1 MNEQEMQYHE
11 DDEIDL
17 LELVGVLLRYKWLII
32 GLTGLAAVGVVVYSI
47 ISLSLPADKSPL
59 PNQYKASAVI
69 LINQDSGSGLSSIIS
84 SSGLGGLAGLAGVS
98 GGGGGKGQLA
108 VKLLGS
114 RSIIDE
120 IADEFDIRERYNIQ
134 ENPLGKTRSA
144 IKSHASFEFESET
157 STVRISYEETDPEF
171 ARDVVNKFV
180 EILEQRFE
188 SLGTSRN
195 VRKKNL
201 LEDKLAEVKEQID
214 NLAIKIQ
221 EFQSKYG
228 TLDVKALAQEQIT
241 ISAQLRSQL
250 ILKDVE
256 LETYRDIS
264 SINDPVVRR
273 LEAERRN
280 ISQLLKEM
288 ESGYSQYL
296 GVLPSQKELPEL
308 AYQFAEMEREL
319 DVQQKV
325 YTALRQ
331 QYEIAKLNTEGE
343 EPVFQVLE
351 LAEAPDVKS
360 GPSRGILCIVVTM
373 AAFFLSIFAAFILNA
388 VKNIKNDPDRMRK
401 LRGDK

>member
-1 MNEQEMQYHE
+1 MNEQEKQYHE
-11 DDEIDL
+11 EDEIDL

-32 GLTGLAAVGVVVYSI
+32 GLTGLAAVGVVLYSI

-59 PNQYKASAVI
+59 PNQYKASALI
-69 LINQDSGSGLSSIIS
+69 LINEDSGSSLSSMIS
-84 SSGLGGLAGLAGVS
+84 SSGLSGLAGMAGVS
-98 GGGGGKGQLA
+98 GGGGSGQLA
-108 VKLLGS
+108 VKLLNS
-114 RSIIDE
+114 RSTLDE
-120 IADEFDIRERYNIQ
+120 IADAFDIRERYNIQ
-134 ENPLGKTRSA
+134 ENPIGKTRSA
-144 IKSHASFEFESET
+144 IKGHASFEFESET
-157 STVRISYEETDPEF
+157 STVVISYEETDPEF

-201 LEDKLAEVKEQID
+201 LEDKLAEVKGQID
-214 NLAIKIQ
+214 SLATEIQ

-241 ISAQLRSQL
+241 MSAQLRSQL

-264 SINDPVVRR
+264 SINDPVIRR

-280 ISQLLKEM
+280 ITQLLQEM
-288 ESGYSQYL
+288 ETGYNQYL

-343 EPVFQVLE
+343 EPIFQVLE
-351 LAEAPDVKS
+351 MAEAPDIKS
-360 GPSRGILCIVVTM
+360 GPSRGVLCIVVTM
-373 AAFFLSIFAAFILNA
+373 AAFFLSIFAAFVLNA
-388 VKNIKNDPDRMRK
+388 IKNIKNDPERMRK
-401 LRGDK
+401 LKGDK

>member
-1 MNEQEMQYHE
+1 MNEQDKQYQE
-11 DDEIDL
+11 EDEIDL

-32 GLTGLAAVGVVVYSI
+32 GLTGLAAVGVVLYSI

-59 PNQYKASAVI
+59 PNQYKASALI
-69 LINQDSGSGLSSIIS
+69 LINEDSGSSLSSMIS
-84 SSGLGGLAGLAGVS
+84 SSGLSGLAGMAGVS
-98 GGGGGKGQLA
+98 GGGGSGQLA
-108 VKLLGS
+108 VKLLNS
-114 RSIIDE
+114 RSTLDE
-120 IADEFDIRERYNIQ
+120 IADAFDIRERYNIQ
-134 ENPLGKTRSA
+134 ENPIGKTRSA
-144 IKSHASFEFESET
+144 IKGHASFEFESET
-157 STVRISYEETDPEF
+157 STVVISYEETDPEF

-201 LEDKLAEVKEQID
+201 LEDKLAEVKGQID
-214 NLAIKIQ
+214 SLATEIQ

-241 ISAQLRSQL
+241 MSAQLRSQL

-264 SINDPVVRR
+264 SINDPVIRR

-280 ISQLLKEM
+280 ITQLLQEM
-288 ESGYSQYL
+288 ETGYNQYL

-343 EPVFQVLE
+343 EPIFQVLE
-351 LAEAPDVKS
+351 MAEAPDIKS
-360 GPSRGILCIVVTM
+360 GPSRGVLCIVVTM
-373 AAFFLSIFAAFILNA
+373 AAFFLSIFAAFVLNA
-388 VKNIKNDPDRMRK
+388 IKNIKNDPERMRK
-401 LRGDK
+401 LKGDK

>member
-1 MNEQEMQYHE
+1 MNEQEEQYHE
-11 DDEIDL
+11 EDEIDL

-32 GLTGLAAVGVVVYSI
+32 GLTGLAAVGVVLYSI

-59 PNQYKASAVI
+59 PNQYKASALI
-69 LINQDSGSGLSSIIS
+69 LINEDSGSSLSSMIS
-84 SSGLGGLAGLAGVS
+84 SSGLSGLAGMAGVS
-98 GGGGGKGQLA
+98 GGGGSGQLA
-108 VKLLGS
+108 VKLLNS
-114 RSIIDE
+114 RSTLDE
-120 IADEFDIRERYNIQ
+120 IADAFDIRERYNIQ
-134 ENPLGKTRSA
+134 ENPIGKTRSA
-144 IKSHASFEFESET
+144 IKGHASFEFESET
-157 STVRISYEETDPEF
+157 STVVISYEETDPEF

-201 LEDKLAEVKEQID
+201 LEDKLAEVKGQID
-214 NLAIKIQ
+214 NLAIEIQ
-221 EFQSKYG
+221 DFQSKYG

-241 ISAQLRSQL
+241 MSAQLRSQL

-264 SINDPVVRR
+264 SINDPVIRR

-280 ISQLLKEM
+280 ISQLLQEM

-319 DVQQKV
+319 YVQQKV

-351 LAEAPDVKS
+351 RAEAPDVKS
-360 GPSRGILCIVVTM
+360 GPSRGTLCIVVTM

-388 VKNIKNDPDRMRK
+388 VKNIKNDPERMRK
-401 LRGDK
+401 LKGDK

>member
-1 MNEQEMQYHE
+1 MNEQEKQYHE
-11 DDEIDL
+11 EDEIDL

-32 GLTGLAAVGVVVYSI
+32 GLTGLAAVGVVLYSI

-59 PNQYKASAVI
+59 PNQYKASALI
-69 LINQDSGSGLSSIIS
+69 LINEDSGSSLSSMIS
-84 SSGLGGLAGLAGVS
+84 SSGLSGLAGMAGVS
-98 GGGGGKGQLA
+98 GGGGSGQLA
-108 VKLLGS
+108 VKLLNS
-114 RSIIDE
+114 RSTLDE
-120 IADEFDIRERYNIQ
+120 IADAFDIRERYNIQ
-134 ENPLGKTRSA
+134 ENPIGKTRSA
-144 IKSHASFEFESET
+144 IKGHASFEFESET
-157 STVRISYEETDPEF
+157 STVVISYEETDPEF

-201 LEDKLAEVKEQID
+201 LEDKLAEVKKQID
-214 NLAIKIQ
+214 SLAIEIQ
-221 EFQSKYG
+221 EFQSRYG
-228 TLDVKALAQEQIT
+228 TLDVRALAQEQIT
-241 ISAQLRSQL
+241 MSAQLRSQL

-343 EPVFQVLE
+343 EPIFQVLE
-351 LAEAPDVKS
+351 MAEAPDIKS
-360 GPSRGILCIVVTM
+360 GPSRGVLSIVVTM
-373 AAFFLSIFAAFILNA
+373 AAFFLSIFAAFVLNA
-388 VKNIKNDPDRMRK
+388 NKNIKNDPERMRK
-401 LRGDK
+401 LKGDK